1 MSEHSESYPWY
12 LTNHYPDSSISKEK
26 KENNDTD
33 KKGK

>member
-12 LTNHYPDSSISKEK
+12 LNDPYPGNIEPKKEK
-26 KENNDTD
+26 KDTD